1 MKDVKE
7 FGLTDSQKELFE
19 KLTPLQKKIAT
30 HTIEGLKPAEAHK
43 AAGGKCKDES
53 RRKDLGSQ
61 ILSNPVVK
69 QFLDSIIKPQEDKA
83 LSGAIMSRQE
93 ALERLTSIAL
103 TNPEDLTEGDTA
115 PTVAQHN
122 QIRNMNMTAIKQIAE
137 MMAYNREADAE
148 TAVLT
153 QEERILNM
161 TKNHAVTDEK
171 LN

>member
-1 MKDVKE
+1 MDVQE
-7 FGLTDSQKELFE
+7 TLTEEQLELFS

-30 HTIEGLKPAEAHK
+30 HTIEGMKPAEAHK
-43 AAGGKCKDES
+43 AAGGKCKTEAN
-53 RRKDLGSQ
+53 RKDLASQ
-61 ILSNPVVK
+61 ILSNPRVK
-69 QFLDSIIKPQEDKA
+69 EFLDSTIKPKEVSA

-93 ALERLTSIAL
+93 ALERLTKIAT
-103 TNPEDLTEGDTA
+103 TNVEDLVQAGSEA
-115 PTVAQHN
+115 TVAQYH
-122 QIRNMNMTAIKQIAE
+122 QTSNMNMTAIKQIAE
-137 MMAYNREADAE
+137 MMAYNREADAK